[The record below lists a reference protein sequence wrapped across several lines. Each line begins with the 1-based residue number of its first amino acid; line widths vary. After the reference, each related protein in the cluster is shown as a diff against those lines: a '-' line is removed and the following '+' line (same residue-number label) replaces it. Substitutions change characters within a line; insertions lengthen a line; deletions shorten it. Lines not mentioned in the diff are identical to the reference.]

1 MTCPRAGPYCRR
13 QRTKTENA
21 EPVADPV
28 KLPSNV
34 NTLPGGVKTA
44 DTPMVSQADPP
55 DNVSG
60 RGTPVSA
67 RRHRPYDVVHVDP
80 EPRE

>member
-34 NTLPGGVKTA
+34 NTLPGASESRQRTH
-44 DTPMVSQADPP
+44 QW
-55 DNVSG
+55 
-60 RGTPVSA
+60 
-67 RRHRPYDVVHVDP
+67 
-80 EPRE
+80 